1 MSSLFIACAAGGAGA
16 LITYLVMCNGRRK
29 LSEATKYFLSTAHSL
44 SRANNDLQK
53 QLQTQREHFL
63 YQEGWEMGKQE
74 AAALIEA
81 LQEENEVLRSQV
93 KMESIL
99 EVNLKNHERST
110 FGNVI
115 NLRG

>member
-1 MSSLFIACAAGGAGA
+1 MKALLIACASGAISA
-16 LITYLVMCNGRRK
+16 FITYLVILNGQKK
-29 LSEATKYFLSTAHSL
+29 LSKVTGIYLSTAQSL
-44 SRANNDLQK
+44 RQANNDLQK
-53 QLQTQREHFL
+53 QLQTQREHLL

-81 LQEENEVLRSQV
+81 LQDENEVLRSQV

-110 FGNVI
+110 FGNVV